1 MSCET
6 ILPGLGYDLLACGKY
21 KSNCRVILVK
31 GTHSLIWC
39 NQTGS
44 TTTSVT
50 TDTQAPALEAT
61 TVVSTTNLPT
71 TTTTETPYEYSPT
84 PSLRGHKYILNSTH
98 TASLN
103 VSRLENTTNQSTFD
117 EDTREFIPLD
127 IPVFPGVW
135 IGVGL
140 MIFLVVLAFIKYKPK
155 WEPCKVLPEKPEPKQ
170 VTNQRGPSGQTI
182 TFKPRGS
189 KRRKPV
195 TFGEPIRTPP
205 EAPPE
210 MAPVLPPR
218 PAPVLPPR
226 PAPAVPQRQAPPVPT
241 RDGVPVFSVDDLS
254 GGGGYQL
261 FKTLREHKRQLQK
274 K

>member
-127 IPVFPGVW
+127 IQVFPGVW

-140 MIFLVVLAFIKYKPK
+140 MIFLIVLAFIKYKPK

-210 MAPVLPPR
+210 VPPR
-218 PAPVLPPR
+218 PVGLAPVLPPR
-226 PAPAVPQRQAPPVPT
+226 PAPAVPQRAAPPVPT

-261 FKTLREHKRQLQK
+261 FKTLREHKRQMHK